1 MKCKTKEDMFILVDH
16 INMLINLNGNNP
28 FTIGVTSSV
37 FDLLHPLHVLFLE
50 KCKRECDYLVVFVDS
65 DELVN
70 MQKNR
75 IPIFNE
81 DDRSL
86 MVSALTVV
94 NSVCLNNNYNVDVKE
109 FLESFNKQNVIVFK
123 NSNLIYGKE
132 VETFNYPLKIISDV
146 VRPESTTTIRH
157 LLNAE

>member
-1 MKCKTKEDMFILVDH
+1 MKCKTKEDMFILIDH
-16 INMLINLNGNNP
+16 INVLKRLNQHP
-28 FTIGVTSSV
+28 FVIGVTSGV

-50 KCKRECDYLVVFVDS
+50 KCKRECDYLVVFIDS

-70 MQKNR
+70 LQKNR

-81 DDRSL
+81 DDRST
-86 MVSALTVV
+86 MVSVLKVV
-94 NSVCLNNNYNVDVKE
+94 DSTCLNNDYFADVKD
-109 FLESFNKQNVIVFK
+109 FIESFNKENIIMFK
-123 NSNLIYGKE
+123 NSNVIYGKE

-146 VRPESTTTIRH
+146 IRPESTTTVRQ